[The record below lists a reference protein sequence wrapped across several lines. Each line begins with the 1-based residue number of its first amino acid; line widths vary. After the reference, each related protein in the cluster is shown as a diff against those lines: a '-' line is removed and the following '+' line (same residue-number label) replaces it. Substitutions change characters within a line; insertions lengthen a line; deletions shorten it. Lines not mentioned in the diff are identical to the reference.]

1 MNAARRPRLVLLAL
15 FLLFLLP
22 VLLAVAM
29 HSIWWHH
36 HPAGTRNHGVLLAP
50 PVRLPMLAG
59 TDPAGQPWTAADLSG
74 RWTLLGAG
82 DRECA
87 AHCPEWIDLLTRI
100 RQAQGRRRA
109 AVGIVILTP
118 VSLPPPAT
126 GAASPGF
133 LRIVTLPPDG
143 MAALEQALP
152 AVPAIYLVDPEGNI
166 ILRYAASPDPADPGR
181 DLTRLLTWSR
191 RE

>member
-1 MNAARRPRLVLLAL
+1 MNTARRPRLVLLAL

-29 HSIWWHH
+29 HSVWWRY
-36 HPAGTRNHGVLLAP
+36 HPAATRNHGTLLTP
-50 PVRLPMLAG
+50 PGHLPPLAG
-59 TDPAGQPWTAADLSG
+59 TDQAGQPWTPADLQD

-82 DRECA
+82 AENCA
-87 AHCPEWIDLLTRI
+87 ALCAEWPGLLARI

-109 AVGIVILTP
+109 AVGIVILVP
-118 VSLPPPAT
+118 GPLPPAA
-126 GAASPGF
+126 GAAAGSTF
-133 LRIVTLPPDG
+133 MQIVTLPPEG
-143 MAALEQALP
+143 VAALGRALP
-152 AVPAIYLVDPEGNI
+152 AVPAIYLADPEGNI

-181 DLTRLLTWSR
+181 DLTRLLTWAR